1 MEFTAFYNTF
11 LRIRCSP
18 SYIRDMTFYAH
29 MEPHP
34 FTKGKV
40 WANEISL
47 TPSLFIEVH
56 VPSQESEQTC
66 IFVLVISMLSLSTG
80 LIFYFGIVL
89 KLLYF

>member
-1 MEFTAFYNTF
+1 MVDHKANVWGKCRT
-11 LRIRCSP
+11 LRTLMASF
-18 SYIRDMTFYAH
+18 MTFYAH

-80 LIFYFGIVL
+80 LIA
-89 KLLYF
+89 